1 MFVYRKKSFLI
12 ISSILLLSIFALVN
26 LSLAEIAIIKI
37 HFRDASELLP
47 MVETLLS
54 PEGKA
59 SVDTRTNSIIIK
71 A

>member
-1 MFVYRKKSFLI
+1 MFVYPKKSFLVI
-12 ISSILLLSIFALVN
+12 LSILFLSIVALVN
-26 LSLAEIAIIKI
+26 LSLAEIAVIRI

-59 SVDTRTNSIIIK
+59 SVDNRTK
-71 A
+71 